1 MHKIILTQGI
11 QGSGKTTYAKQWV
24 EKDPVNRVRWNN
36 DDCRKMCGPYWIPE
50 RENFIS
56 EIREKFILNAMKMG
70 KDIVVDDMN
79 LNQKT
84 IAYYNDLVDYFNLNN
99 TKTKEEAYDL
109 VYKTFFIPL
118 EECIKR
124 DSLRPNPIGEKIIK
138 ETFNRYKY
146 YMRDL
151 NNAEI
156 LYNRIEL
163 DKSLPNCIIV
173 DLDNTLA
180 YAFKRPWFGVEAAS
194 QMVLDKVNEQLK
206 TILNSFNS
214 NIEIIIMSGRAVG
227 DEAKSSLAW
236 LIQNGI
242 HYNDAYFRNENDYR
256 TGDLVKLENYNRYIK
271 GKFNVLAAVEDD
283 PKCIKMYQEQ
293 GIFVL
298 QPK

>member
-79 LNQKT
+79 LNPKT
-84 IAYYNDLVDYFNLNN
+84 IEHYNMVIIHYNDSKKPEDQYVLEFKN
-99 TKTKEEAYDL
+99 
-109 VYKTFFIPL
+109 FFSTSV
-118 EECIKR
+118 EECIRR
-124 DSLRPNPIGEKIIK
+124 DSLRPNPIGEKVIK
-138 ETFNRYKY
+138 DTFNKYKY

-256 TGDLVKLENYNRYIK
+256 AGEVIKLENYNNYIK
-271 GKFNVLAAVEDD
+271 GKYNVLAAIDDD
-283 PKCIKMYQEQ
+283 PKCVEMYQEQ

>member
-1 MHKIILTQGI
+1 MRKIILTQGI

-146 YMRDL
+146 Y
-151 NNAEI
+151 
-156 LYNRIEL
+156 
-163 DKSLPNCIIV
+163 
-173 DLDNTLA
+173 
-180 YAFKRPWFGVEAAS
+180 F
-194 QMVLDKVNEQLK
+194 
-206 TILNSFNS
+206 
-214 NIEIIIMSGRAVG
+214 
-227 DEAKSSLAW
+227 
-236 LIQNGI
+236 
-242 HYNDAYFRNENDYR
+242 
-256 TGDLVKLENYNRYIK
+256 
-271 GKFNVLAAVEDD
+271 
-283 PKCIKMYQEQ
+283 
-293 GIFVL
+293 
-298 QPK
+298 

>member
-1 MHKIILTQGI
+1 MRKIILTQGI

-227 DEAKSSLAW
+227 DEAKASAIFAGCKDSSDEVFTSVVKALADVTKNSSL
-236 LIQNGI
+236 
-242 HYNDAYFRNENDYR
+242 FNE
-256 TGDLVKLENYNRYIK
+256 TGAASDESEVATESLVTKAIK
-271 GKFNVLAAVEDD
+271 AR
-283 PKCIKMYQEQ
+283 IKTN
-293 GIFVL
+293 
-298 QPK
+298 

>member
-11 QGSGKTTYAKQWV
+11 QGSGKSTWAKQWV
-24 EKDPVNRVRWNN
+24 EEDPINRVRWNN

-56 EIREKFILNAMKMG
+56 EIREKFILKAMEMG
-70 KDIVVDDMN
+70 KDIVIDDMN

-84 IAYYNDLVDYFNLNN
+84 IFYYNELVDDFNLNS
-99 TKTKEEAYDL
+99 TKTKEKAYDL

-124 DSLRPNPIGEKIIK
+124 DSLRPNPIGEKVIK

-151 NNAEI
+151 TNTEI

-163 DKSLPNCIIV
+163 NKSLPNCIIV

-206 TILNSFNS
+206 VILNSFNS
-214 NIEIIIMSGRAVG
+214 NVEIIIMSGRAIG
-227 DEAKSSLAW
+227 DEAKSSLVW

-242 HYNDAYFRNENDYR
+242 HYDNAYFRNENDYR
-256 TGDLVKLENYNRYIK
+256 TGDVIKLENYNRYIK

-283 PKCIKMYQEQ
+283 PKCVKMYQEQ